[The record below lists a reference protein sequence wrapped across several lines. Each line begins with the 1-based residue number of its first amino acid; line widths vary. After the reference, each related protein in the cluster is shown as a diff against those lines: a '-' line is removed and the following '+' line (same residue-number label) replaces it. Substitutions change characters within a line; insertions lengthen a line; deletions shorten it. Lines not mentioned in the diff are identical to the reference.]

1 MNNIWLVESKVS
13 EECLWIL
20 WESCVYI
27 GKSKLGWNVKRGEL
41 FTMCTTRRVVTLR
54 AISNVPRSCNPNAF
68 SSLTFFSNVF
78 RIYIFEYFTRSIIEA
93 WNYWIIRSEFV
104 AIKMQNRLLQIFTG
118 LQEKLHVLFTVR
130 YHNYFFLA
138 NKFSFDSKF
147 PRLKGKKK
155 SRSSRSRTKLSS
167 TSLSLEEIYR
177 IFLSLIIAYLDN
189 IDLNI
194 LPLFTCKSITT
205 IIIVIIIITMK
216 IYSIRKSWKLKT
228 A

>member
-1 MNNIWLVESKVS
+1 M
-13 EECLWIL
+13 
-20 WESCVYI
+20 
-27 GKSKLGWNVKRGEL
+27 
-41 FTMCTTRRVVTLR
+41 
-54 AISNVPRSCNPNAF
+54 
-68 SSLTFFSNVF
+68 
-78 RIYIFEYFTRSIIEA
+78 
-93 WNYWIIRSEFV
+93 
-104 AIKMQNRLLQIFTG
+104 KMQNRLLQIFTG

-167 TSLSLEEIYR
+167 SSLSLEEIYR

-205 IIIVIIIITMK
+205 IIIVIIIITTK

>member
-78 RIYIFEYFTRSIIEA
+78 HIYIFEYFTRSIIEA
-93 WNYWIIRSEFV
+93 WNYETWIIRSEFV
-104 AIKMQNRLLQIFTG
+104 MSRWKCRIVFCKYLRVFKRNCT
-118 LQEKLHVLFTVR
+118 
-130 YHNYFFLA
+130 FFLPWDIIIT
-138 NKFSFDSKF
+138 FSWQINFLSVQNFHPWKE
-147 PRLKGKKK
+147 KKKK

-205 IIIVIIIITMK
+205 IIIQ
-216 IYSIRKSWKLKT
+216 
-228 A
+228 